1 MLNFFKKN
9 QKKTILQAILLLLI
23 FIITNFFLNIYIVSR
38 STFEERMTSNLGFC
52 DKHGYG
58 FIKKYKSKYNLNNNS
73 LILHDNNYPYP
84 GWIIDQF
91 INPKNYK
98 YKIYINVKNIP
109 INESILER
117 EFNCFITLND

>member
-38 STFEERMTSNLGFC
+38 FTFEERMTINLGFC

>member
-38 STFEERMTSNLGFC
+38 FTFEERMTSNLGFC

>member
-73 LILHDNNYPYP
+73 LILHDNNYPYQV
-84 GWIIDQF
+84 G
-91 INPKNYK
+91 
-98 YKIYINVKNIP
+98 
-109 INESILER
+109 
-117 EFNCFITLND
+117 